1 MAPLGDQSGLWVGSW
16 PQSFP
21 GACLI
26 HRDTGDAPAPLA
38 LTGATPVKTQRRQ
51 DWETCS
57 GALVHPLID
66 LNSAFCLLAER
77 KALFFLE
84 DVSAV
89 TE

>member
-1 MAPLGDQSGLWVGSW
+1 MPLCPGKEARDGSW
-16 PQSFP
+16 PS
-21 GACLI
+21 
-26 HRDTGDAPAPLA
+26 APSPLA
-38 LTGATPVKTQRRQ
+38 LTGASPVKTQRRQ